1 MNRRM
6 FLSATP
12 AMLGAGALSAAETRP
27 QAPAVTRPRATFG
40 DVVEPDWEQ
49 RVKISVGPGK
59 ADLVGADHRA
69 IQAAV
74 DYVAGLGGGTVQI
87 LPGTYRFRNA
97 VKLRSGVRIV
107 GSGLDSVCIKEPSV
121 KTPLLENSDW
131 YDREVTLTDP
141 SGFEVGDGVVLVTRN
156 PHNGSFDTYKRT
168 LIARSGN
175 RFKLDEM
182 LVENFWTKENASAS
196 TLFALFDG
204 YRIAD
209 AAIENICLDG
219 NRSNNES
226 LNGNY
231 VGCIFLRE
239 SNRIQMRQVTARN
252 FNGDGI
258 SWQVCHD
265 VRVEDCHSHD
275 NAGFAL
281 HPGSGSQRTVVTGS
295 TLERNDI
302 GFFFCWGVKYSL
314 AENNTCTGNRVGI
327 SIGHRDTDNL
337 VRKNTIANSTGVG
350 ILFRPERGPSFC
362 AHRNRIEDNKV
373 VNSGDMSGIAIDVQG
388 GTEQVAIVGNTIQ
401 ETRAPASRIGRKFAW
416 NRISL
421 PGLQRTWNSS
431 RGECLLRRNFS
442 RRGAEIAEEKQ
453 GGFPSTSPQMPS
465 IPEGT

>member
-302 GFFFCWGVKYSL
+302 GFFFCWGVKWALVENNRMLDNKRFGVSIGHNDTDNVVRNNEVLRSGKTGIFLRQEHGPTFSPSRNLIEANRVLDSGAEDGVAVDIEGTTEEVIVRGNTLAETRQPASRVGVRIGKETKRIDL
-314 AENNTCTGNRVGI
+314 AENRINGF
-327 SIGHRDTDNL
+327 
-337 VRKNTIANSTGVG
+337 STPV
-350 ILFRPERGPSFC
+350 LDLS
-362 AHRNRIEDNKV
+362 K
-373 VNSGDMSGIAIDVQG
+373 
-388 GTEQVAIVGNTIQ
+388 
-401 ETRAPASRIGRKFAW
+401 
-416 NRISL
+416 
-421 PGLQRTWNSS
+421 
-431 RGECLLRRNFS
+431 
-442 RRGAEIAEEKQ
+442 
-453 GGFPSTSPQMPS
+453 
-465 IPEGT
+465 